1 MKNISIDKVC
11 QQIERRNYDRIKVAR
26 ERGIQIIPYSDKDF
40 MADALADGFILS
52 KPTVSTKWLALTASG
67 IVIPVGSK
75 TCLDL
80 DALRKAATPG
90 INGFARRCV

>member
-1 MKNISIDKVC
+1 MQKIGIDKVC
-11 QQIERRNYDRIKVAR
+11 QQIERRNAERIKVAK

-40 MADALADGFILS
+40 LADALADGFILS
-52 KPTVSTKWLALTASG
+52 RPTVATKWQALNASG
-67 IVIPVGSK
+67 IIVPVGSK

-80 DALRKAATPG
+80 DALSRASTPG